1 MKFDVLIIGC
11 GASGMLAA
19 LNLAR
24 HGMAVGLV
32 NKREFTESNTYW
44 AQGGIAGVADVV
56 KDSIADHVADT
67 LRAGAGLCN
76 KEAVEQMVTQSGE
89 IIAQLVSMG
98 IPFDHR
104 DGVLHLTREGG
115 HGHPRIVH
123 VQDATGRAVSDA
135 LRQQVLTNSSIHYL
149 ANHTAIDIITQ
160 PTTTGRRACG
170 AYLLHN
176 RQVLTATA
184 SHTMLATGGAGK
196 CYMYTTNPHAAT
208 GDGIAMAWRTGCAV
222 ANMEMM
228 QFHPTTLYHAEA
240 PSMLLTEAL
249 RGEGAWLVDS
259 QDRRFMAEYDPERME
274 LAPRDIVARAIDHEI
289 KKQGVD
295 CMYLDARPLG
305 EEKIA
310 HQFPNLQQRLQ
321 AIGLDFN
328 RMPIPI
334 VPAAHYLCGGVQ
346 TDLTGTTSIP
356 YLHVIGEA
364 ACTGVH
370 GANRLASNSLLECL
384 VMAQLCAKHIL
395 SIGKASPTQPV
406 APWDDSGLESEAERV
421 QIKQNWD
428 EIRAVMSNYVG
439 LVRSNERLRRARRRL
454 RIVEEEI
461 ADYYWRHPLSRD
473 LIELRNLALV
483 ASLTIRSALERKES
497 RGLHYSLD
505 YPKTRKEAEDTVL
518 LPSQEVLP

>member
-19 LNLAR
+19 LNLAQ
-24 HGMAVGLV
+24 HGLVVGLV
-32 NKREFTESNTYW
+32 NKSEFDESNTYW

-76 KEAVEQMVTQSGE
+76 ANAVEQMVAQSGS
-89 IIAQLVSMG
+89 IIARLLAMG
-98 IPFDHR
+98 IPFDHHS
-104 DGVLHLTREGG
+104 GVLHLTREAG
-115 HGHPRIVH
+115 HERPRIVH
-123 VQDATGRAVSDA
+123 VQDATGRAVSDV
-135 LRQQVLTNSSIHYL
+135 LRQQVFANTNIHYL

-160 PTTTGRRACG
+160 PITTGTRACG
-170 AYLLHN
+170 VYLLHD
-176 RQVLTATA
+176 QQILTATA
-184 SHTMLATGGAGK
+184 SHTILATGGAGK

-208 GDGIAMAWRTGCAV
+208 GDGIAMAWRVGCAV
-222 ANMEMM
+222 SNMEMM
-228 QFHPTTLYHAEA
+228 QFHPTTLYHAEP

-249 RGEGAWLVDS
+249 RGEGALLVDS
-259 QDRRFMAEYDPERME
+259 HGRRFMTDYDAERME

-305 EEKIA
+305 ADTIK
-310 HQFPNLQQRLQ
+310 HHFPNIQQRLQ

-328 RMPIPI
+328 HAPIPI

-346 TDLTGTTSIP
+346 TDLAGSTSIQAL
-356 YLHVIGEA
+356 YVIGEA

-384 VMAQLCAKHIL
+384 VMAELCSQQIISLGA
-395 SIGKASPTQPV
+395 ATPTQPV
-406 APWDDSGLESEAERV
+406 APWDDSGLENEPERV

-439 LVRSNERLRRARRRL
+439 LVRSNKRLRRARRRL

-473 LIELRNLALV
+473 LIELRNLAQV

-505 YPKTRKEAEDTVL
+505 YPHTLESTEDTVL
-518 LPSQEVLP
+518 KPADTP